1 MAKQGLAHTGET
13 LDQPPSWWNQW
24 PDLPMMTLTFKTMG
38 TDNPHI
44 KKTVEINELLSH
56 RICCFFHAWDLTLCC
71 GYSEAQHIID
81 TALGQTV
88 LACAL
93 PFSSSLLWFCL
104 EVLLSLKTQVP
115 SRLDCSPGLAT
126 FPSPLLSSLST
137 YNTMISQ
144 NGIFLFSLGFQ
155 IPRSD
160 PGDGGTWL

>member
-1 MAKQGLAHTGET
+1 MAKQGLAHTGEA

-56 RICCFFHAWDLTLCC
+56 RICFFHTWDLTLCC

-81 TALGQTV
+81 AALGQTV

-93 PFSSSLLWFCL
+93 PFSSSLLWLCL

-126 FPSPLLSSLST
+126 FLSPLLSSLST